1 MHVKAGMMPSELSVS
16 VCVLD
21 FLDVEREGGPWEG
34 REDTVLSST
43 PSSCGDFHRIAEKQ
57 ETILL

>member
-16 VCVLD
+16 ACGL
-21 FLDVEREGGPWEG
+21 

-43 PSSCGDFHRIAEKQ
+43 PSSCGDFHLIAEQQ
-57 ETILL
+57 ENNLTLSMTMAEV